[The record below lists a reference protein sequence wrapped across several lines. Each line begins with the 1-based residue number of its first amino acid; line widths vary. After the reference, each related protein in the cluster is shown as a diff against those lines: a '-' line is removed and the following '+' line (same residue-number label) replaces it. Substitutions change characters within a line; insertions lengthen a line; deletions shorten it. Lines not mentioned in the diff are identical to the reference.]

1 MIFKRTSTKEL
12 VSLALIAAAM
22 VIGQVVFAVLPNVE
36 VVSLIVILTT
46 LRFRA
51 KALFPIYVF
60 VLLEGLLYGFG
71 IWWMSYLY
79 VWTVLWA
86 ITMLFSD
93 SEDPLLFALIA
104 ALFGLMFG
112 ALTAIP
118 YLFGGI
124 GMAITYFVRGV
135 SFDLVHCVA
144 NFAVVLALFKP
155 LYAVFKRI

>member
-71 IWWMSYLY
+71 IWWMSYPPS
-79 VWTVLWA
+79 
-86 ITMLFSD
+86 FSMVY
-93 SEDPLLFALIA
+93 I
-104 ALFGLMFG
+104 M
-112 ALTAIP
+112 
-118 YLFGGI
+118 
-124 GMAITYFVRGV
+124 
-135 SFDLVHCVA
+135 
-144 NFAVVLALFKP
+144 
-155 LYAVFKRI
+155 